1 MKKTIFLLSKGMFI
15 SSMIAM
21 LSACTPVETT
31 DTNTTSTTNTTNQT
45 DTTDSVIDTTDQTGT
60 VDDTVDNTDDNMDDT
75 TDQTGTVD
83 DTIDNTDDN
92 MDDTVDND
100 DNTDNTTTDTVDNTD
115 NTTDTTQ
122 TSGKQDGSYSYIP
135 SGDALSDA
143 MAIRFLNKATF
154 GANKDSIKELRR
166 LGVVKW
172 VDKQLSLPLVK
183 NNYLIKTIEMAKEA
197 APSENPNS
205 VEEYLAD
212 NDIVFNKAKAS
223 FHSPRFMESAWFD
236 IAMTSPDQIR
246 QKLTYALSQIIV
258 ESDFEPIFL
267 RRGEALSR
275 YFDILSQNAFKS
287 YKDLLTDISFN
298 SGMSMFLTFNGNK
311 ALYKNE
317 ADVSIYPDENYA
329 REIMQLFSIG
339 LNELNIDGTPKKDNN
354 GNLVPTYTQT
364 DVNELARVFT
374 GWDLKRNK
382 KFGLVGF
389 TRGDLTH
396 PVEFTSKYHDSG
408 EKKLLG
414 KTIPA
419 GLSGEDDIKAA
430 IDIIMSNPNV
440 APYISKNLIMRLTK
454 SNPSPAYIGRVARVF
469 ANTQGDL
476 KEVVKAILLDE
487 EIWDD
492 IKNARSVKFKE
503 PLIALT
509 SLYRTLEIKPLPYW
523 YFCGFKG
530 PTDNRASNCT
540 KVYNK
545 FLFNNPTNYLGQG
558 PGRAPTVFNFY
569 DNSFIPNDDEF
580 KNSSEVAPEMQIQ
593 NDTVLIKFN
602 NQIRKIFDWEEN
614 RMLANDKNEN
624 SIEEIVANAP
634 ADGNT
639 PIYYIGADKY
649 TFNLKDDYNFLELRI
664 DGDKDGDFSELK
676 DANQNGDIAK
686 INKAV
691 KEYIDFVDNKLTGG
705 LLSSDEKEFIYQ
717 ELTKGEKGFY
727 NHWAGDDSAKSKIR
741 QVMDRVIRP
750 LYRMIVSSDKYMVE

>member
-1 MKKTIFLLSKGMFI
+1 MKKTIFLLSKGVLI
-15 SSMIAM
+15 SSMIVI
-21 LSACTPVETT
+21 LSACST
-31 DTNTTSTTNTTNQT
+31 TTSTT
-45 DTTDSVIDTTDQTGT
+45 DTTHNEGDSTS
-60 VDDTVDNTDDNMDDT
+60 N
-75 TDQTGTVD
+75 
-83 DTIDNTDDN
+83 
-92 MDDTVDND
+92 
-100 DNTDNTTTDTVDNTD
+100 NTTTQDTKNI
-115 NTTDTTQ
+115 
-122 TSGKQDGSYSYIP
+122 YSYIP
-135 SGDALSDA
+135 TGDALSDA

-154 GANKDSIKELRR
+154 GANKESLAELKK

-172 VDKQLSLPLVK
+172 VDEQLSMPLVK
-183 NNYLIKTIEMAKEA
+183 DNYLIKTIEMAKEA
-197 APSENPNS
+197 LPSQNPNS

-212 NDIVFNKAKAS
+212 NDIVFNKEYAS

-236 IAMTSPDQIR
+236 IAMRSPDQLR

-258 ESDFEPIFL
+258 ESDFEPIFT

-275 YFDILSQNAFKS
+275 YFDILAQNAFRS

-311 ALYKNE
+311 ALYQND
-317 ADVSIYPDENYA
+317 AGISIYPDENYA

-339 LNELNIDGTPKKDNN
+339 LNKLHIDGTPIKDNN

-374 GWDLKRNK
+374 GWDIKRNPR
-382 KFGLVGF
+382 FGLVGF

-396 PVEFTSKYHDSG
+396 PVEFTSKYHDNG
-408 EKKLLG
+408 AKKILG

-419 GLSGEDDIKAA
+419 GLSGEEDIKAA
-430 IDIIMSNPNV
+430 IDIIMNNPNV

-454 SNPSPAYIGRVARVF
+454 SNPSPAYIGRVATVF
-469 ANTQGDL
+469 ADTKGDL

-492 IKNARSVKFKE
+492 IKNSRSVKYKE

-509 SLYRTLEIKPLPYW
+509 SLYRILEIKPLPYW
-523 YFCGFKG
+523 YFCGYGG
-530 PTDNRASNCT
+530 PSDSSASNCT
-540 KVYNK
+540 RMHNK
-545 FLFNNPTNYLGQG
+545 FLFNNPTDYLGEG

-569 DNSFIPNDDEF
+569 DNSYIPNDDEF

-602 NQIRKIFDWEEN
+602 NQVRKIFDWEEN
-614 RMLANDKNEN
+614 KMLANTKDEN
-624 SIEEIVANAP
+624 TLEEIIDNAP
-634 ADGNT
+634 DDGNV

-649 TFNLKDDYNFLELRI
+649 TFNLKDDYDFLELRI

-676 DANQNGDIAK
+676 DSYQKGDIAT

-717 ELTKGEKGFY
+717 ELTNDEKGFY
-727 NHWAGDDSAKSKIR
+727 NHWAGDDSAKAKIR